1 MGIATPYYHSIQ
13 TIPEYSQWIVV
24 PWVIELEL
32 APVCTTTQHAGL
44 TWPWDY
50 AHRIIMRK

>member
-1 MGIATPYYHSIQ
+1 MGIATPYYHSIK
-13 TIPEYSQWIVV
+13 TIPKYSQWIVT
-24 PWVIELEL
+24 WVLELEL
-32 APVCTTTQHAGL
+32 ASVCTTTQDTGL